1 MISDPYVIKYSINL
15 ITNGGKGYSDDD
27 ISKGLDLTQNDLQD
41 IKGNCLSLGAIDIRL
56 KYKMR

>member
-27 ISKGLDLTQNDLQD
+27 ISKGLDLT
-41 IKGNCLSLGAIDIRL
+41 
-56 KYKMR
+56 